1 MQKELTTTS
10 TSQTHFLQL
19 KLGLYNLFKFK
30 CTYLQMNPSNIDIY
44 KQQSQNQL
52 KNLLENINYL
62 KIDDIDFEQNF
73 VDTVESIGCVYKG
86 NESNLIN
93 YFINIEDGYASFID
107 QMKSKHR
114 KELRRE
120 VRRFYEAFTD
130 VELIYY
136 KKNDD
141 IQPFMTSMTEIHDQ
155 SWKKGTL
162 ASVDQLDI
170 NKLATREH
178 WLGVIL
184 YADNKP
190 VSYMHGEL
198 EPDGKYLLIENAYC
212 EEQKRLKPGKVIIS
226 KIIENHES
234 YGIKKIDFGSGMST
248 YKKIFCNDS
257 QKIYSALISKPF
269 TKIAF
274 IFQCQKTLDM
284 IYSTIKKLSIK
295 LNIEHRIRSIVRK

>member
-1 MQKELTTTS
+1 MQKELTTTF

-19 KLGLYNLFKFK
+19 KLGLYNLFKLK
-30 CTYLQMNPSNIDIY
+30 CTCLKINPSNIDIY
-44 KQQSQNQL
+44 KQQSRNQL
-52 KNLLENINYL
+52 KTLLDNINYL
-62 KIDDIDFEQNF
+62 KIDDIDFEQTF
-73 VDTVESIGCVYKG
+73 IDTLETIGCVYKG

-93 YFINIEDGYASFID
+93 YFINIEDGYSSFIE
-107 QMKSKHR
+107 QMKSKHK

-130 VELIYY
+130 VEIIYY
-136 KKNDD
+136 KKNND
-141 IQPFMTSMTEIHDQ
+141 IQPFMTAMSEIHEQ

-162 ASVDQLDI
+162 ASVDHTDI
-170 NKLATREH
+170 NKMVERGH

-190 VSYMHGEL
+190 ESYMHGEL
-198 EPDGKYLLIENAYC
+198 KSDGKYLLIDNAYS
-212 EEQKRLKPGKVIIS
+212 EEQKKFKPGKVIIS

-234 YGIKKIDFGSGMST
+234 YEIKKIDFGSGMST

-257 QKIYSALISKPF
+257 QKIYCALISKSY

-274 IFQCQKTLDM
+274 IFQCQKALDI
-284 IYSTIKKLSIK
+284 IYSTIKKLSTK
-295 LNIEHRIRSIVRK
+295 LNIDHRIRSIVRK

>member
-1 MQKELTTTS
+1 MEQELITTFTS
-10 TSQTHFLQL
+10 HTHFLQL
-19 KLGLYNLFKFK
+19 KLGLYNLFKLK
-30 CTYLQMNPSNIDIY
+30 CTCLKINQSNIDIY
-44 KQQSQNQL
+44 KQQSLIQL
-52 KNLLENINYL
+52 KNLLNDVNYL
-62 KIDDIDFEQNF
+62 KVDDIDFEQDF
-73 VDTVESIGCVYKG
+73 IDTLETVGCVYKG
-86 NESNLIN
+86 NQSNLIN
-93 YFINIEDGYASFID
+93 YFINIEQGYSSYID
-107 QMKSKHR
+107 QMKSKHK

-130 VELIYY
+130 VKIIYY
-136 KKNDD
+136 STSED
-141 IQPFMTSMTEIHDQ
+141 IQKFMITMAEVHEK

-162 ASVDQLDI
+162 ACIDPQDI
-170 NKLATREH
+170 NKLVKQES

-190 VSYMHGEL
+190 VSYMHGAL
-198 EPDGKYLLIENAYC
+198 KSDGKYFLIDNAYC

-274 IFQCQKTLDM
+274 IFQCQKTLDI
-284 IYSTIKKLSIK
+284 IYSTIKKLSAK
-295 LNIEHRIRSIVRK
+295 LNIEHKIRKVVRK

>member
-1 MQKELTTTS
+1 MEQELTPTFS
-10 TSQTHFLQL
+10 PQTHFLQL
-19 KLGLYNLFKFK
+19 KLGLYNLFKLK
-30 CTYLQMNPSNIDIY
+30 CTCLRINQSNIDIY
-44 KQQSQNQL
+44 IQQTTLQL
-52 KNLLENINYL
+52 RRLLSDIDYF
-62 KIDDIDFEQNF
+62 KVDDINFEQSF
-73 VDTVESIGCVYKG
+73 IDTLETVGCVYKG
-86 NESNLIN
+86 NERNLIN
-93 YFINIEDGYASFID
+93 YFINIEQGYSSYID
-107 QMKSKHR
+107 QMKSKYK

-120 VRRFYEAFTD
+120 VRRFYEAFSD
-130 VELIYY
+130 VEIIYY

-141 IQPFMTSMTEIHDQ
+141 IKPFMAAMSEIHEQ

-162 ASVDQLDI
+162 ASVDQIDI
-170 NKLATREH
+170 NKLVVREH

-198 EPDGKYLLIENAYC
+198 KPDGKYLLIDNAYS
-212 EEQKRLKPGKVIIS
+212 EEQKKLKPGKVIIS

-269 TKIAF
+269 TRVAL
-274 IFQCQKTLDM
+274 IFQCQKALDM
-284 IYSTIKKLSIK
+284 IYSAIKKLSIK
-295 LNIEHRIRSIVRK
+295 LNIEHRVRKLVR

>member
-1 MQKELTTTS
+1 MKQELTTTF
-10 TSQTHFLQL
+10 TSHIHFLQL
-19 KLGLYNLFKFK
+19 KLGLYNLFKLK
-30 CTYLQMNPSNIDIY
+30 CTCLKINQSNIEIY
-44 KQQSQNQL
+44 KQLSHEQLQNRL
-52 KNLLENINYL
+52 NVVDFL
-62 KIDDIDFEQNF
+62 KIDDIDFEQRL
-73 VDTVESIGCVYKG
+73 VDKLETVGCVYKG
-86 NESNLIN
+86 NENNLIN
-93 YFINIEDGYASFID
+93 YFINIEEGYSNYID

-120 VRRFYEAFTD
+120 VRRFYEAFSD
-130 VELIYY
+130 VEIIYY

-141 IQPFMTSMTEIHDQ
+141 IQAYIAAMSEIHEQ

-162 ASVDQLDI
+162 ASVAELDI
-170 NKLATREH
+170 MRLVEKEH

-198 EPDGKYLLIENAYC
+198 KPDGKYLLIENAYC

-226 KIIENHES
+226 KIIENHENHE
-234 YGIKKIDFGSGMST
+234 IKKIDFGSGLST

-274 IFQCQKTLDM
+274 MFQCQKVLD
-284 IYSTIKKLSIK
+284 ITYSAIKKLSIK
-295 LNIEHRIRSIVRK
+295 LKIEHRIRSIARS